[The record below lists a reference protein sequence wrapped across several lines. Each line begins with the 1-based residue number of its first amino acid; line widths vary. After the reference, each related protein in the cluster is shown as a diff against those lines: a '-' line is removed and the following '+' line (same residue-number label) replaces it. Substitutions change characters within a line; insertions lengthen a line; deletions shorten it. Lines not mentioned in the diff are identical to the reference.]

1 MTLPS
6 ESQTGSHDD
15 KDISTLLK
23 QQTIRVPD
31 SLDESILAASKSDTS
46 IANYKRR
53 LLRQSPWMAVAATVV
68 LAILVAPLMLK
79 TPETLLEA
87 EHSKVQLEERTRA
100 VNSVQAETEAAVAMD
115 VDIMQSRKASS
126 KPAPRALISNDSTAT
141 YSMET
146 DLSDE
151 TFAYRDTPEE
161 WVEEINRLITEGELS
176 SAEEEYDLFRA
187 IHPTYETTIRLPDQK
202 DR

>member
-31 SLDESILAASKSDTS
+31 SLDESILAASKSDTA

-87 EHSKVQLEERTRA
+87 EPSKVQLEERTRA

-161 WVEEINRLITEGELS
+161 WVEEISRLITEGELS

-187 IHPTYETTIRLPDQK
+187 IHPAYKTTIRLPEQK

>member
-23 QQTIRVPD
+23 QQTIRVPE

-46 IANYKRR
+46 IANYKQR

-87 EHSKVQLEERTRA
+87 EPSKVQLEERTRA

-187 IHPTYETTIRLPDQK
+187 IHPAYKTTIRLPEQ
-202 DR
+202 

>member
-87 EHSKVQLEERTRA
+87 EHSKVQLEESTRA

-187 IHPTYETTIRLPDQK
+187 IHPTYKTTIRLPEQK